1 MDRQDQFILSIDGGT
16 QSTKVAIFDLSG
28 QEICA
33 HSVKLRPLDLSPD
46 WRAEHPDDDLWDSL
60 VAACQATL
68 AKFSGDPKAIIGIG
82 LGSIRCCR
90 ALLRD
95 DGTLAAPI
103 QNWMDHRLS
112 KPYEHTDDTVRYV
125 TTTTGYLT
133 HRLTGQA
140 KDTRANYV
148 GPWPIDPITLEWMAA
163 ADDFA
168 AFTTPREMLFDLVDA
183 GTIVGSVTD
192 AASHATSL
200 PVGIP
205 VIATANDKAVE
216 ALGAG
221 LSQDGSVLV
230 SLGTYIAGMMQ
241 GDENTL
247 DTQSYFCNPGAF
259 PNEFLYESGGIRRGM
274 STVTWIKDLMGHD
287 IETIA
292 AQSGLSAEAYL
303 NQVAAS
309 EVPAGSLGLFT
320 VLNWLARPSNPHE
333 RGMMIG
339 FNGSHKGPHMFRSI
353 LEGIA
358 MTMKNNVMAMC
369 AERGTS
375 PKRLIISGGGSN
387 GDLFMQIFA
396 DVFNLEAVR
405 NQVNGSASLGA
416 AICAAVALG
425 VYPNRDEAIKNMVR
439 VRDSFAPILENVAI
453 YDQINETVYKH
464 LATAMDPLLRTSH
477 NLFFED

>member
-1 MDRQDQFILSIDGGT
+1 
-16 QSTKVAIFDLSG
+16 
-28 QEICA
+28 
-33 HSVKLRPLDLSPD
+33 
-46 WRAEHPDDDLWDSL
+46 
-60 VAACQATL
+60 
-68 AKFSGDPKAIIGIG
+68 
-82 LGSIRCCR
+82 
-90 ALLRD
+90 
-95 DGTLAAPI
+95 
-103 QNWMDHRLS
+103 
-112 KPYEHTDDTVRYV
+112 
-125 TTTTGYLT
+125 
-133 HRLTGQA
+133 
-140 KDTRANYV
+140 
-148 GPWPIDPITLEWMAA
+148 
-163 ADDFA
+163 
-168 AFTTPREMLFDLVDA
+168 
-183 GTIVGSVTD
+183 
-192 AASHATSL
+192 
-200 PVGIP
+200 
-205 VIATANDKAVE
+205 
-216 ALGAG
+216 
-221 LSQDGSVLV
+221 
-230 SLGTYIAGMMQ
+230 MMQ
-241 GDENTL
+241 GDENKL

-303 NQVAAS
+303 NQVVAS

-339 FNGSHKGPHMFRSI
+339 FNGSHKGTHMFRSI

-425 VYPNRDEAIKNMVR
+425 VYPNRDEAINNMVR

-477 NLFFED
+477 NLIQS